1 MKRYAIILV
10 LLTLLAVAVRAQAP
24 KRYSVE
30 SAIRFIDMARAAEQ
44 GKMPAEADWQSLFS
58 TQGYHAFF
66 SIRTDWKEWQDNI
79 RKAFILVFD
88 PAHRAE
94 VDSIAMSPMAADA
107 PFENYFTVNFY
118 QIRQRLDSIEHF
130 LHNSDFDRLMDQAY
144 SRARQFLPAG
154 ARSLKLPDIPLYYLA
169 FDPESRAMGGAV
181 FFDIN
186 QVSEDGVQGF
196 VNTAAHELHHHYMDM
211 IWDKRYPKD
220 SDDPALT
227 ALVYNQMEGTAD
239 LISKPDM
246 PVTKLGLYGPEIVKM
261 YNDDYAASPAV
272 LSRLDSLTCGYV
284 SGTVSAKDFEA
295 AAECAHF
302 GGHTTGDYMVFLI
315 RDQLGLQAA
324 VDCFCDIPA
333 FVRRYN
339 EAAAKAGTYVFS
351 DTFVQYID
359 KICKEMQGA

>member
-1 MKRYAIILV
+1 
-10 LLTLLAVAVRAQAP
+10 
-24 KRYSVE
+24 
-30 SAIRFIDMARAAEQ
+30 
-44 GKMPAEADWQSLFS
+44 
-58 TQGYHAFF
+58 
-66 SIRTDWKEWQDNI
+66 
-79 RKAFILVFD
+79 
-88 PAHRAE
+88 
-94 VDSIAMSPMAADA
+94 
-107 PFENYFTVNFY
+107 
-118 QIRQRLDSIEHF
+118 
-130 LHNSDFDRLMDQAY
+130 
-144 SRARQFLPAG
+144 
-154 ARSLKLPDIPLYYLA
+154 
-169 FDPESRAMGGAV
+169 MGGAV

-211 IWDKRYPKD
+211 IWDKRYPTD

-284 SGTVSAKDFEA
+284 SGKVSAKDFEA

-359 KICKEMQGA
+359 KICKEMEGA